1 MSFPTAAGVKV
12 ESGNFIPAIWSG
24 KLQTK
29 FYKSTVLGEI
39 TNNDWEG
46 EIKSQGDIVFIR
58 TIPTITVRDYQK
70 GQTLVHERPS
80 SDPISLNIDKG
91 KYFDFVIDDVDK
103 AQADVNMINMFSD
116 DASQQMKIVIDG
128 QVLTTVVGDPDAANK
143 GNSAGVISGG
153 IALGVTGTP
162 VDVTKVNVLDRIV
175 DCGQVLDEQNVPEAG
190 RWMVIPP
197 WMAAQIKK
205 SDLKDAALTG
215 DSQSVLRNGRLGMID
230 RFTLYVSNNLLSAT
244 DGSVKAFSMLFGTR
258 DAVAFASQM
267 TKVETVRAEST
278 FGDIVRGLN
287 VFGFKT
293 TNPKA
298 LGCLYGYKA

>member
-29 FYKSTVLGEI
+29 FYKATVLGEI

-46 EIKSQGDIVFIR
+46 EIKSQGDIVHIR
-58 TIPTITVRDYQK
+58 TVPTITVRDYTK

-103 AQADVNMINMFSD
+103 AQADVNMMNMFSD
-116 DASQQMKIVIDG
+116 DASEQMKIVIDA
-128 QVLTTVVGDPDAANK
+128 QVLGSVIADPDSANM
-143 GNSAGVISGG
+143 GATAGAISANVN
-153 IALGVTGTP
+153 LGVTGTP
-162 VDVTKVNVLDRIV
+162 VGVTKVNVLDFIV
-175 DCGQVLDEQNVPEAG
+175 DAGQVLDEQNVPEAG
-190 RWMVIPP
+190 RWLVIPP

-205 SDLKDAALTG
+205 SDLKDASLTG
-215 DSQSVLRNGRLGMID
+215 DGASVLRNGRLGMID
-230 RFTLYVSNNLLSAT
+230 RFTLYVSNNLTSAV
-244 DGSVKAFSMLFGTR
+244 DGSVRAFSMPFGTR
-258 DAVAFASQM
+258 DAICFASQM
-267 TKVETVRAEST
+267 TKVETLRAEST

-287 VFGFKT
+287 VYGFEV

-298 LGCLYGYKA
+298 LGVLYGYKA